1 MASKVPSAISDK
13 KPDNDASKKQTPWGK
28 NKNQNQNKN
37 STTKKFQRGTTGLKD
52 QIFYYGKGMNTKW
65 LTSREKLLNYIGKK
79 YSMSKATSI
88 KTGTLTLIGIT
99 KPDAIE
105 DKKVFKAL
113 HFYKQEEWKLDMKR
127 YNKTKSLVN
136 RNLSSCYA
144 LIWGQLTITLRNKVK
159 ADPDYVTAMT
169 SKNAIELFKIVTK
182 ICNKTSTIDHE
193 PTTVVSSLYSIIS
206 LNGGNMPLSEYYEH
220 FVERCKSALHS
231 GFDPTLTMIENYLTN
246 RSLAIHGG
254 SKSNAEHVAY
264 VKDIKIHATNQFFA
278 IMFLKQSG
286 ERFEECCR
294 SLNNDYTKGTNHIPA
309 TIDGALAEDSSYIP
323 TGQSE
328 QVNSK
333 SHQGFPLG
341 VRAASAPN
349 GEQHD
354 KISTNKTIICYKC
367 GREGHISP
375 QCTHSTTIDGDTIE
389 AESESRPYRPKKSG
403 TTHVHFEAETERVS
417 LGDFD
422 FEDELEQD
430 DYFHAYQFIQ
440 HNTVYTEDMRGN
452 QRYCLNMKQVQG
464 RLDPFWVLI
473 DNQSTVHI
481 FWNEMFLVN
490 VRKTDKTLD
499 LHTNAGQV
507 TIDEIGELPGVGTVW
522 LHQNGIANIL
532 SFHALQHTNNFEI
545 DYSTRLNK
553 SGIRDKAFRVET
565 PEGSHHRFLPDGRG
579 LYYLDCSGHFGCGK
593 TNTVFGTTISQ
604 KSKQYQPASADPSF
618 SLASDGIVTIQGT
631 KEQYANRDVKQAD
644 EIRRFQH
651 IASHPSDATLIHMIQ
666 KNVIKDCP
674 FVAKDVRLTT
684 KILGPSVYAIKG
696 KRVNRKKE
704 AVHINNIVP
713 LPRTIEQHY
722 SQIILTIDVM
732 HINRIPMLVT
742 ISRNIH
748 YGTVAAL
755 PNMKLP
761 QLEAAIVSVIKSYSL
776 RGFHVAVLL
785 LDKQFDGLATGHFI
799 SRDEH
804 VPEIERFIRVI
815 KERCRASF
823 AMLPFNKL
831 PKRMIIALAQC
842 TVFYI
847 NAFPWPDGVS
857 QELSPLTIVE
867 GRTLLYNLHF
877 QVIFGEYAQTYEGTD
892 NTMNSRTVG
901 AIALGP
907 SGNLQGGVRLY
918 SLLTG
923 RYLDRA
929 KADYNI
935 LPMPAEAITRVHR
948 LSRRSRPG
956 LIFGDRHDNAPT
968 TDSDDDSIDDDDYVP
983 TNEPDIPLV
992 TDDFAEDDSAVVM
1005 TDTGITD
1012 SNEDAEVIAHEDI
1025 DHNTGVSIESD
1036 DSDVESTGVDDV
1048 ENTGVDDVENTGVED
1063 DNSVASTDSGQAT
1076 GVTGDA
1082 QHDHDPF
1089 DADAMPHDEDEPG
1102 VDTGYR
1108 TSSGRHVVSTRD
1120 PDYVYSTI
1128 GTRCTL
1134 LDTDLTQEK
1143 IRRVI
1148 APGEYQNFTSALEYI
1163 AEVKRKEDLIDH
1175 YVMTQMSIK
1184 EGLKTFGDKG
1194 KQSIMK
1200 EINNLVS
1207 RDCFGE
1213 VDQES
1218 LTTEQKRRALPI
1230 LMFMLVKRDGRLKS
1244 RGCADGRPQR
1254 LWTTKQDNSSPTPAI
1269 EAIKKLD
1276 TIYGRTDPLT
1286 IRRGPIHEYLGMT
1299 IDFSTKG
1306 QVMITMYDYI
1316 KKLIDKLPPDM

>member
-37 STTKKFQRGTTGLKD
+37 STTKKFQGGTTGLED

-65 LTSREKLLNYIGKK
+65 LTSREKLLNNIGKK
-79 YSMSKATSI
+79 YSMSEATSI
-88 KTGTLTLIGIT
+88 KTGKLTLIGIT

-127 YNKTKSLVN
+127 YNETKFLVN
-136 RNLSSCYA
+136 RNLSLCYA

-169 SKNAIELFKIVTK
+169 NKDAIELFKIVTK
-182 ICNKTSTIDHE
+182 ICNKTSTFDHE

-206 LNGGNMPLSEYYEH
+206 LNGGNMPLSEYYKH

-231 GFDPTLTMIENYLTN
+231 GFDPTTTMIENYLTN
-246 RSLAIHGG
+246 RSLAMHGG
-254 SKSNAEHVAY
+254 NKSNAEHVAY
-264 VKDIKIHATNQFFA
+264 VKDIKIHTTNQFFT

-286 ERFEECCR
+286 ERFEECRR

-309 TIDGALAEDSSYIP
+309 TIDGAYALLQNYETPEKRGMSQKKKYNGNKKESTNGTDNNSNQDLPKTAHTFQQDN
-323 TGQSE
+323 QS
-328 QVNSK
+328 N
-333 SHQGFPLG
+333 
-341 VRAASAPN
+341 APN

-354 KISTNKTIICYKC
+354 KISTNKTITCYKC

-375 QCTHSTTIDGDTIE
+375 QCTQSTTIDGDTIE

-403 TTHVHFEAETERVS
+403 TTHVHFEDETERVS

-430 DYFHAYQFIQ
+430 GYFHAYQFIQ

-452 QRYCLNMKQVQG
+452 QRYCLNMKQVQQG

-522 LHQNGIANIL
+522 LHRNGIANIL

-545 DYSTRLNK
+545 DYSTRPNK
-553 SGIRDKAFRVET
+553 NGIRDKAFRVET

-604 KSKQYQPASADPSF
+604 KSKQSQPTSADPSF
-618 SLASDGIVTIQGT
+618 SLANDGIVTIQGT
-631 KEQYANRDVKQAD
+631 KEQYANRDVRQAD

-651 IASHPSDATLIHMIQ
+651 VASHPSDATLIHMIQ

-704 AVHINNIVP
+704 AVHINDIVP

-785 LDKQFDGLATGHFI
+785 LDKPFDSLATGHFSGFKLRI
-799 SRDEH
+799 NVVSRDEH
-804 VPEIERFIRVI
+804 VPEIERFICVI

-823 AMLPFNKL
+823 AMLPLNKL

-847 NAFPWPDGVS
+847 NVFPWPDG
-857 QELSPLTIVE
+857 ETLSYTS
-867 GRTLLYNLHF
+867 F
-877 QVIFGEYAQTYEGTD
+877 Q
-892 NTMNSRTVG
+892 
-901 AIALGP
+901 
-907 SGNLQGGVRLY
+907 
-918 SLLTG
+918 
-923 RYLDRA
+923 
-929 KADYNI
+929 
-935 LPMPAEAITRVHR
+935 
-948 LSRRSRPG
+948 
-956 LIFGDRHDNAPT
+956 
-968 TDSDDDSIDDDDYVP
+968 
-983 TNEPDIPLV
+983 
-992 TDDFAEDDSAVVM
+992 
-1005 TDTGITD
+1005 
-1012 SNEDAEVIAHEDI
+1012 
-1025 DHNTGVSIESD
+1025 
-1036 DSDVESTGVDDV
+1036 
-1048 ENTGVDDVENTGVED
+1048 
-1063 DNSVASTDSGQAT
+1063 
-1076 GVTGDA
+1076 
-1082 QHDHDPF
+1082 
-1089 DADAMPHDEDEPG
+1089 
-1102 VDTGYR
+1102 
-1108 TSSGRHVVSTRD
+1108 
-1120 PDYVYSTI
+1120 
-1128 GTRCTL
+1128 
-1134 LDTDLTQEK
+1134 
-1143 IRRVI
+1143 
-1148 APGEYQNFTSALEYI
+1148 
-1163 AEVKRKEDLIDH
+1163 
-1175 YVMTQMSIK
+1175 
-1184 EGLKTFGDKG
+1184 
-1194 KQSIMK
+1194 
-1200 EINNLVS
+1200 
-1207 RDCFGE
+1207 
-1213 VDQES
+1213 
-1218 LTTEQKRRALPI
+1218 
-1230 LMFMLVKRDGRLKS
+1230 
-1244 RGCADGRPQR
+1244 
-1254 LWTTKQDNSSPTPAI
+1254 
-1269 EAIKKLD
+1269 
-1276 TIYGRTDPLT
+1276 
-1286 IRRGPIHEYLGMT
+1286 
-1299 IDFSTKG
+1299 
-1306 QVMITMYDYI
+1306 
-1316 KKLIDKLPPDM
+1316 